1 MLITDDEYFQDDESD
16 IVLKFIDF
24 ITVVYGKETL
34 EENLDYIADVL
45 PGSGTS
51 REKIRKYFVTK
62 FYKEH
67 LATYKKRPIYW
78 QFDSGKD
85 VGVRGLFYL
94 HRYDKNLLGNLRTVY
109 LDKLKQAYNS
119 RIELRESQKLAT
131 TNAGDVARYNKEISN
146 LNKKLK
152 ELRNFDE
159 KVGHLALKKI
169 ELDLDDGVIVN
180 YDKLQRDPDTG
191 EKFMIL
197 TKGVQEPKEKK

>member
-1 MLITDDEYFQDDESD
+1 
-16 IVLKFIDF
+16 
-24 ITVVYGKETL
+24 
-34 EENLDYIADVL
+34 
-45 PGSGTS
+45 
-51 REKIRKYFVTK
+51 
-62 FYKEH
+62 

>member
-1 MLITDDEYFQDDESD
+1 M
-16 IVLKFIDF
+16 
-24 ITVVYGKETL
+24 
-34 EENLDYIADVL
+34 
-45 PGSGTS
+45 
-51 REKIRKYFVTK
+51 
-62 FYKEH
+62 YK
-67 LATYKKRPIYW
+67 R
-78 QFDSGKD
+78 Q
-85 VGVRGLFYL
+85 
-94 HRYDKNLLGNLRTVY
+94 
-109 LDKLKQAYNS
+109 
-119 RIELRESQKLAT
+119 
-131 TNAGDVARYNKEISN
+131 GDVARYNKEISN

>member
-1 MLITDDEYFQDDESD
+1 LITDDEYFQDDESD

-85 VGVRGLFYL
+85 VGARGLFYL

>member
-1 MLITDDEYFQDDESD
+1 M
-16 IVLKFIDF
+16 
-24 ITVVYGKETL
+24 
-34 EENLDYIADVL
+34 
-45 PGSGTS
+45 
-51 REKIRKYFVTK
+51 
-62 FYKEH
+62 
-67 LATYKKRPIYW
+67 
-78 QFDSGKD
+78 
-85 VGVRGLFYL
+85 
-94 HRYDKNLLGNLRTVY
+94 
-109 LDKLKQAYNS
+109 KQAYNS

>member
-1 MLITDDEYFQDDESD
+1 M
-16 IVLKFIDF
+16 
-24 ITVVYGKETL
+24 
-34 EENLDYIADVL
+34 
-45 PGSGTS
+45 
-51 REKIRKYFVTK
+51 
-62 FYKEH
+62 
-67 LATYKKRPIYW
+67 
-78 QFDSGKD
+78 
-85 VGVRGLFYL
+85 
-94 HRYDKNLLGNLRTVY
+94 
-109 LDKLKQAYNS
+109 KQAYNS
-119 RIELRESQKLAT
+119 RIELRESQKLST